1 MTMNMIGML
10 FFILIITFIGTEL
23 LFCDDPLAMFM
34 GMLIILFEIILV
46 ICVIY
51 GLHKKPAESQTVQES
66 QIAQEQET
74 ESEDLSQLTIN
85 GENVTYVDGEVINK
99 LSNNRIQVS
108 IYEETYNIVVESD
121 VYDTVEV
128 GDTINCVVYHDIA
141 KVNYVTE

>member
-10 FFILIITFIGTEL
+10 FFLVIITFIGTEL

-46 ICVIY
+46 ICVIC

-66 QIAQEQET
+66 QIVQEQET

-85 GENVTYVDGEVINK
+85 GENITYVDGEVINK

-108 IYEETYNIVVESD
+108 IYEETYNIVVEPD

-128 GDTINCVVYHDIA
+128 GDTINCVVYHDIV
-141 KVNYVTE
+141 KVNYVVE